1 MNILK
6 LSLANLKFRALTNF
20 FHIIVLAL
28 GFAAIITLLHI
39 SQQLEQR
46 FTRDLK
52 GIDLVVGAKGSPL
65 QLILSSVFHIDIP
78 TGNIPFSEAEKI
90 AKNPMVRASIPI
102 ALGDNFQGFRIVGTS
117 PDYPKHYGAELA
129 SGVYWDEEMQ
139 AVLGSEVARKI
150 GLKVGDTFSGSHGL
164 TEGGEAHS
172 EFPYTITGILK
183 PTGTVIDRVVLTD
196 VESVWHIHEHHAHHE
211 EGDAHGEHEEHHHHH
226 HEEENANREITALLI
241 AYKSPAAAVTLP
253 RLVNQNSA
261 LQAASPAFETA
272 RLIKIM
278 GIGSEAITVFA
289 GILIAIAT
297 VGFFVTLYTAVNER
311 RYDIALMRSLG
322 ATRKKIFSFV
332 LAEGLTLGILGVL
345 LGFILG
351 HILASVT
358 AGWIETSHH
367 LALNSVGFHPQEG
380 YLLLLAIG
388 VSILASILPAIT
400 AYRTNIAAI
409 LSKGI

>member
-1 MNILK
+1 MNILT
-6 LSLANLKFRALTNF
+6 LSLANLKFRALNSL

-28 GFAAIITLLHI
+28 GIAAIITLLHI

-52 GIDLVVGAKGSPL
+52 GIDLVLGAKGSPL

-78 TGNIPFSEAEKI
+78 TGNIPLSEAQKI
-90 AKNPMVRASIPI
+90 AKNPMVRASMPI
-102 ALGDNFQGFRIVGTS
+102 ALGDNVQGFRIVGTS
-117 PDYPKHYGAELA
+117 QEYPKHYGAELA
-129 SGVYWDEEMQ
+129 EGVYWDAEMQ
-139 AVLGSEVARKI
+139 AVLGSDVARRT
-150 GLKVGDTFSGSHGL
+150 GLRVGDTFSGSHGL
-164 TEGGEAHS
+164 TQGGEAHS
-172 EFPYTITGILK
+172 EFPYVVKGILK

-196 VESVWHIHEHHAHHE
+196 VESVWHIHEHHQHHE
-211 EGDAHGEHEEHHHHH
+211 HKEGEEHHHH
-226 HEEENANREITALLI
+226 EEQNTNREITALLI

-253 RLVNQNSA
+253 RLINQNSS

-278 GIGSEAITVFA
+278 GVGSEAITLFA

-297 VGFFVTLYTAVNER
+297 VGFFVTLYTAVNDR
-311 RYDIALMRSLG
+311 HYDIALMRSLG
-322 ATRKKIFSFV
+322 ATRKKILGFV

-345 LGFILG
+345 VGFILG

-358 AGWIETSHH
+358 AGWIEKSHH
-367 LALNSVGFHPQEG
+367 LALQAVGFRPQEG

-388 VSILASILPAIT
+388 VSIVASILPAIT
-400 AYRTNIAAI
+400 AYRTNIATI